1 MSFASDVDKFVKKT
15 EKRIEH
21 AHRYAATKLI
31 NDVIDDTPQ
40 DSGYATAN
48 WRSGVGS
55 APAGPVDRTSVAEA
69 KAEALMAI
77 AAWPMGA
84 RLEFANYA
92 PYIFSLEFG
101 DSKHRPAG
109 MVRRN
114 IKAFDR
120 NVKRAAKR
128 GA

>member
-21 AHRYAATKLI
+21 AHKYAATKLI

-40 DSGYATAN
+40 DTGFAAAN

-55 APAGPVDRTSVAEA
+55 APDGPVDRTSVAEA
-69 KAEALMAI
+69 KAEALAAI
-77 AAWPMGA
+77 ARWPMGT
-84 RLEFANYA
+84 RLEFANAA

>member
-1 MSFASDVDKFVKKT
+1 MSFSRDIARFADKT

-21 AHRYAATKLI
+21 AHKYAATKLI

-40 DSGYATAN
+40 DTGFAAAN

-55 APAGPVDRTSVAEA
+55 APDGPVNRTSVAQA
-69 KAEALMAI
+69 KAEALAAI
-77 AAWPMGA
+77 ARWPMGT
-84 RLEFANYA
+84 RLEFANAA

>member
-1 MSFASDVDKFVKKT
+1 MSFSRDIARFANKT

-21 AHRYAATKLI
+21 AHKYAATKLI

-40 DSGYATAN
+40 DTGFAAAN

-55 APAGPVDRTSVAEA
+55 APDGPVDRTSVAEA
-69 KAEALMAI
+69 KAEALAAI
-77 AAWPMGA
+77 ARWPMGT
-84 RLEFANYA
+84 RLEFANAA

>member
-1 MSFASDVDKFVKKT
+1 MSFSRDIARFVQKT

-21 AHRYAATKLI
+21 AHKYAATKLI

-40 DSGYATAN
+40 DTGFAAAN

-55 APAGPVDRTSVAEA
+55 APDGPVDRTSVAEA
-69 KAEALMAI
+69 KAEALAAI
-77 AAWPMGA
+77 ARWPMGT
-84 RLEFANYA
+84 RLEFANAA